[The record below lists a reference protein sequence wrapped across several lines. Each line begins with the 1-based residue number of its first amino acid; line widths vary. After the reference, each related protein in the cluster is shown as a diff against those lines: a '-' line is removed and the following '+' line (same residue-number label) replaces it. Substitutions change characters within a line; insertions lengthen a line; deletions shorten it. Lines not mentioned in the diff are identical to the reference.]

1 MAAILVRHL
10 AHWAITNQHI
20 HPAQKGFL
28 PLEGCAFV
36 LKSVLEDCKRQ
47 ASNAFVMWPDLKN
60 AFGSVPHSAKWG
72 MMRHLG
78 VPIQLSA
85 PRRKSSRRLEQPNH
99 AHRTP
104 TGYKTVLPVQ
114 PSPLPPS
121 VGGCDQT
128 GSQWEPRYAALHTRM
143 TSALLAAL
151 FTDYMQ
157 SMVTHFERCKVRYPN
172 RNRQLER
179 EAS

>member
-157 SMVTHFERCKVRYPN
+157 SMVTLNAAKCATLTEIDN
-172 RNRQLER
+172 
-179 EAS
+179 